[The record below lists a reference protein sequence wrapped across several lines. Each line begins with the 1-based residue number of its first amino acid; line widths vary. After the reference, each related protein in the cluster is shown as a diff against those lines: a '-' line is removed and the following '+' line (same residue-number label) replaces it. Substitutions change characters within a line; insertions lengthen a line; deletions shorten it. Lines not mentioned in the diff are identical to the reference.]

1 MNQTFNLNR
10 FANLFLKH
18 TVDNYKTYLMSFFVL
33 VGMMFLSI
41 GFLAYMDK
49 SPIDLNGQ
57 VPFFAFFLLIAGSMF
72 TSIIFSDLG
81 NKQKAISM
89 LTLPASHFEKFLI
102 GWIWSFLIFQLIFI
116 GTFYSIVIIINGI
129 FASKFSG
136 KEAELMNLFSTDQG
150 VLLFLLFFAV
160 LHSIVIWASIFFQK
174 HHFIKVAFAFFISIA
189 AIIYFNTKFL
199 ALLMGEY
206 VKSSL
211 PFLFVNLEEKG
222 NHFQVT
228 MPEKDSIYVIV
239 MLLIFTSIVWVSSF
253 YRLKEKEV

>member
-49 SPIDLNGQ
+49 HPVDQNVQI
-57 VPFFAFFLLIAGSMF
+57 PFFGFFLLIAGSIF

-81 NKQKAISM
+81 NKKKAISM

-102 GWIWSFLIFQLIFI
+102 GWTWSFLLFQLFFI
-116 GTFYSIVIIINGI
+116 AAFYAIIIIINGL
-129 FASKFSG
+129 FADKYPG
-136 KEAELMNLFSTDQG
+136 EEVQLMNLLSNENRVNVFP
-150 VLLFLLFFAV
+150 LLFAV

-174 HHFIKVAFAFFISIA
+174 HHFIKIAFAFFISVA
-189 AIIYFNTKFL
+189 ALVYFNTKFL
-199 ALLMGEY
+199 VFLISEH
-206 VKSSL
+206 VKSSM
-211 PFLFVNLEEKG
+211 PFIFVELEVDK
-222 NHFQVT
+222 NYFQIT
-228 MPEKDSIYVIV
+228 LPEKDSVYVIM
-239 MLLIFTSIVWVSSF
+239 MLLVFTIIVWVSSF